1 MGYCGAKVMVVER
14 HADAMRVRC
23 AFRSA
28 PEFSKLGGILG
39 ENVVDPKSTPSKKGS
54 ESRGKTVS
62 TGRGPGRVVPELN
75 PEGEPVE
82 DGADDVT
89 GGQVDETERP
99 GEEDDSFISPETG
112 MVDQVFDAP
121 TDKDSGFEPVED
133 SATGT
138 DEDKDDTDRPGS
150 SRMEATKRDTH
161 GFGDDATELQPES
174 TTDLTADIDNESA
187 NASLYPGKLPSVRAP
202 GWEQSGII
210 ERGDM
215 DRREVERPRKP
226 ESAPELKPAS
236 APSLAAFSEDAMHH
250 AEDAPAM
257 TPVED
262 PVVQKGT
269 RRHYTAVDQAAKEL
283 ARAALAAEIE
293 KEEKQALRGYEP
305 EEGEI
310 PPSPEVA
317 KRFDVI
323 LQLGKGGMAVVY
335 LCRDPRRS
343 GRVFAVKDIRAE
355 MKPGM
360 KVEQRVEHEAMLLK
374 ELDHPGIVKVFD
386 FLKFQRGSAIVMEY
400 IDGLPLDHEIGAGR
414 RIHWDFGARIMGEI
428 GKALEYAHKYGVIHR
443 DIKPDNI
450 LWSERH
456 NVMKLVDFGLARMYG
471 DPTEMHMTRTG
482 MVVGTPHYM
491 SPEQVSGR
499 VLDGRSDI
507 YSFGATLYYLLTGQ
521 RHVEGTNVMDILE
534 QQRSKDI
541 LPPSHTRHDIPAWL
555 SYIVGKMMEIKPDDR
570 YQSMTEVLE
579 DLQRAR
585 ENPETFVSEN
595 PRGRVKRYGGK
606 ELAPFA
612 NESDTYDEEPS
623 GGWPSSQSPAAAGDR
638 TTNRVSAR
646 HRKSTRHQT
655 SSSSEVSAALPAVT
669 GLDENVTPA
678 QMSAML
684 RQISSRLEVSEKRQV
699 GPGVLVLIVLLSVLI
714 VMLLIAGALL
724 LAMRDPKIRAML
736 GF

>member
-1 MGYCGAKVMVVER
+1 MESDSKPAGKSPGTR
-14 HADAMRVRC
+14 GDAD
-23 AFRSA
+23 
-28 PEFSKLGGILG
+28 
-39 ENVVDPKSTPSKKGS
+39 
-54 ESRGKTVS
+54 RG
-62 TGRGPGRVVPELN
+62 RARAVPELN
-75 PEGEPVE
+75 PEGEPGH
-82 DGADDVT
+82 DT
-89 GGQVDETERP
+89 YFGGHGDETERP
-99 GEEDDSFISPETG
+99 EERPEEDDSFVSPEVEQG
-112 MVDQVFDAP
+112 DDVFDAP
-121 TDKDSGFEPVED
+121 TDSDTAFEPVED
-133 SATGT
+133 SLTEA
-138 DEDKDDTDRPGS
+138 DDDTDRAGS
-150 SRMEATKRDTH
+150 GRQEATKRDTH

-174 TTDLTADIDNESA
+174 STDLTADTQTGNS
-187 NASLYPGKLPSVRAP
+187 NASLYPGKLPEVRAP
-202 GWEQSGII
+202 GWEQSGMI
-210 ERGDM
+210 ERGDLG
-215 DRREVERPRKP
+215 RREVERPGKP
-226 ESAPELKPAS
+226 ESAPELEPAS
-236 APSLAAFSEDAMHH
+236 APSLAAFSEDAIRHS
-250 AEDAPAM
+250 EDAPPM
-257 TPVED
+257 TPIDE
-262 PVVQKGT
+262 PAVQKGT

-283 ARAALAAEIE
+283 ARAALQAEIE

-343 GRVFAVKDIRAE
+343 GKVFAVKDIRAE

-414 RIHWDFGARIMGEI
+414 RIHWDFGARILQEI
-428 GKALEYAHKYGVIHR
+428 GRALEYAHRYGVIHR

-471 DPTEMHMTRTG
+471 DPTEIHMTRTG

-491 SPEQVSGR
+491 SPEQVSGK

-579 DLQRAR
+579 DLELARA
-585 ENPETFVSEN
+585 NPDTFVQDN

-612 NESDTYDEEPS
+612 AESDAYATEPS
-623 GGWPSSQSPAAAGDR
+623 GGWPSSQSPAAGDR
-638 TTNRVSAR
+638 TTNKVSAR
-646 HRKSTRHQT
+646 HRKTTRHHT
-655 SSSSEVSAALPAVT
+655 PSSSQVSAALPEVT
-669 GLDENVTPA
+669 ALDENVTSA

-684 RQISSRLEVSEKRQV
+684 RQISTRLEESEKRQV

-714 VMLLIAGALL
+714 VMLLIAGGLL
-724 LAMRDPKIRAML
+724 LAMRDPRVRAMF

>member
-1 MGYCGAKVMVVER
+1 M
-14 HADAMRVRC
+14 D
-23 AFRSA
+23 
-28 PEFSKLGGILG
+28 PE
-39 ENVVDPKSTPSKKGS
+39 STPSKKGT
-54 ESRGKTVS
+54 EARGKAAEAEPGK
-62 TGRGPGRVVPELN
+62 GRAVPELN
-75 PEGEPVE
+75 PEGAPVE
-82 DGADDVT
+82 DATDGLF
-89 GGQVDETERP
+89 GGSVDETEQP
-99 GEEDDSFISPETG
+99 GKEDDEFISPETG

-121 TDKDSGFEPVED
+121 TDKDTGFEPVED
-133 SATGT
+133 SATEI
-138 DEDKDDTDRPGS
+138 DDDKDDTDRADS
-150 SRMEATKRDTH
+150 TRLEATKRDTH
-161 GFGDDATELQPES
+161 GFGDDAAELEPE
-174 TTDLTADIDNESA
+174 TGTDLTADTASESA
-187 NASLYPGKLPSVRAP
+187 NASLYPGRVPNVRAP
-202 GWEQSGII
+202 GWEQSGVI
-210 ERGDM
+210 ERSDVN
-215 DRREVERPRKP
+215 RRKVERPGRP
-226 ESAPELKPAS
+226 ESAPELEPAS
-236 APSLAAFSEDAMHH
+236 APSLAAFNEDAPHH
-250 AEDAPAM
+250 SEDAPAM
-257 TPVED
+257 TPVEE
-262 PVVQKGT
+262 PAVQKGT

-305 EEGEI
+305 EEGEV

-343 GRVFAVKDIRAE
+343 GKVYAVKDIRAE

-374 ELDHPGIVKVFD
+374 ELDHPGIVKVYD

-414 RIHWDFGARIMGEI
+414 RIHWDFGARILGEI

-471 DPTEMHMTRTG
+471 DQTEVHMTRTG

-491 SPEQVSGR
+491 SPEQVSGKN
-499 VLDGRSDI
+499 LDGRSDV

-555 SYIVGKMMEIKPDDR
+555 SYIIGKMMEIKPDDR
-570 YQSMTEVLE
+570 YQSMTEVLK
-579 DLQRAR
+579 DLEKARA
-585 ENPETFVSEN
+585 NPETFVRDN
-595 PRGRVKRYGGK
+595 PRGAVKRYGGK

-612 NESDTYDEEPS
+612 PESDAYDHEPS
-623 GGWPSSQSPAAAGDR
+623 GGWPSSQSPAPAGDR
-638 TTNRVSAR
+638 TTNKVSAR
-646 HRKSTRHQT
+646 HRKTTKHQT
-655 SSSSEVSAALPAVT
+655 PSSSQVSAALPEVT
-669 GLDENVTPA
+669 ELDENVTPA

-684 RQISSRLEVSEKRQV
+684 RQISTRLEDAEKRQV

-714 VMLLIAGALL
+714 VMLLIAAGLL
-724 LAMRDPKIRAML
+724 LAMRDPRIRAML